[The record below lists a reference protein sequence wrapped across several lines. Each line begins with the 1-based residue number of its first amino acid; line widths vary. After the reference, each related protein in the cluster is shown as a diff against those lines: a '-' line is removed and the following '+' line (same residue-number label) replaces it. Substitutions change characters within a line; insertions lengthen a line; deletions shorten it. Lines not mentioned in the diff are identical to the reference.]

1 MYIKSTKWDKVF
13 SKYVR
18 TRDLWT
24 CQRCGSVHLPNSQ
37 GLHNSHFVGRGKYAT
52 RFDEDNCEALCYGC
66 HRHLGSNPVLHKDHK
81 VEKLGQERFDALM
94 ERSRQL
100 TKRNKV
106 LTKEFYVTL
115 KQKLREING
124 KTNN

>member
-1 MYIKSTKWDKVF
+1 MYIKTTKWDKVF

-24 CQRCGSVHLPNSQ
+24 CQRCGSGHLPNSQ
-37 GLHNSHFVGRGKYAT
+37 GLHNSHYVGRGNYST

-66 HRHLGSNPVLHKDHK
+66 HQYLGSNPVLHRDHK
-81 VEKLGQERFDALM
+81 VEKLGQKRFDALM
-94 ERSRQL
+94 ERSRHL

-115 KQKLREING
+115 KQKLEEIIG
-124 KTNN
+124 